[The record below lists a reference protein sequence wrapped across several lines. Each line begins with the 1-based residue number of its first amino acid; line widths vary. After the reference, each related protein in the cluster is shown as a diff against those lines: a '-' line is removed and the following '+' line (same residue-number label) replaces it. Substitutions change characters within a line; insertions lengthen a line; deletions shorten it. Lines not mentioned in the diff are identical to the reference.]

1 MGILEFQKRFATEE
15 ACRDHLFKIRRP
27 EGFVCPHC
35 GGKTYYKIQRR
46 NVYECR
52 ECAHQVYLTAG
63 TILHK
68 THLPLVKWFWAIY
81 MCAADKRGVSALRL
95 QQELLISYPTAWL
108 MVHKIRKGME
118 DRDAKYQMAGIVELD
133 DGYFGAP
140 TEEENAGEVRKKQKF
155 SLECLWTTRQTALCK
170 MRS

>member
-1 MGILEFQKRFATEE
+1 
-15 ACRDHLFKIRRP
+15 
-27 EGFVCPHC
+27 
-35 GGKTYYKIQRR
+35 
-46 NVYECR
+46 
-52 ECAHQVYLTAG
+52 LTAG

-108 MVHKIRKGME
+108 MLHKIRKGME

-140 TEEENAGEVRKKQKF
+140 TEGGKRGRGTEKAKVLVGVSLDKQGRPLYVKK
-155 SLECLWTTRQTALCK
+155 
-170 MRS
+170 